1 MLGLIGMI
9 PGRVGTSA
17 GKGGR
22 GTVATLAGEDSS
34 ECPLGS
40 TDEPYLDSWCLTA
53 GVHVMDTQ
61 RKSLSP
67 MYRNS
72 VCFCC
77 LAWRD
82 LSGVPQNASGGT
94 NPSACER
101 EIKKLGQPDGRE
113 IRVPW
118 RTRYVSP
125 AYPPIPDGTT
135 VTMCDG
141 EVLIDTR
148 GRVSEVWTIREVKL
162 TPPLLSLNKAITD
175 AVAKWEFAPAALDNV
190 PIAICRTVT
199 VNVNLK
205 AIRDGR

>member
-1 MLGLIGMI
+1 M
-9 PGRVGTSA
+9 TSA
-17 GKGGR
+17 NR
-22 GTVATLAGEDSS
+22 RLRCIATPFVSVAL
-34 ECPLGS
+34 LG
-40 TDEPYLDSWCLTA
+40 A
-53 GVHVMDTQ
+53 
-61 RKSLSP
+61 
-67 MYRNS
+67 N
-72 VCFCC
+72 
-77 LAWRD
+77 
-82 LSGVPQNASGGT
+82 LSGTPQNASGGT

-101 EIKKLGQPDGRE
+101 EIKKLGQPRRGE
-113 IRVPW
+113 KIRSPS

-125 AYPPIPDGTT
+125 AYPPIPDDTT
-135 VTMCDG
+135 GGGAWIG

-175 AVAKWEFAPAALDNV
+175 AVAKWEFAPAAIDNV